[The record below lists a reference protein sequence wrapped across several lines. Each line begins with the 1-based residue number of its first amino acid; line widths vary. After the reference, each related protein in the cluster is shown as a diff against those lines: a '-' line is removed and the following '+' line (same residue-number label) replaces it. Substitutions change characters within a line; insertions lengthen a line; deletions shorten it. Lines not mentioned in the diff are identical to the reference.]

1 MILIF
6 CKAQK
11 SCVLP
16 VFKHFFACV
25 MNDLSAGY
33 CKQLTLELRGGA
45 LMPALILTATP
56 QTQPT
61 SQDATGLYS
70 ATVCIY

>member
-1 MILIF
+1 
-6 CKAQK
+6 
-11 SCVLP
+11 
-16 VFKHFFACV
+16 

-70 ATVCIY
+70 AAVCIY